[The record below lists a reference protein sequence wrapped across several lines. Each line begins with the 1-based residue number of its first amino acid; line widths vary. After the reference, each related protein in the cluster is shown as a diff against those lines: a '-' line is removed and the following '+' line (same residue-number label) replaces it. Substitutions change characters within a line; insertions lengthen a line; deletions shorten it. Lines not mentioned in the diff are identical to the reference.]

1 MQSAIQTLIVD
12 DEIMG
17 RNVLRH
23 LLAAVHEVEVVD
35 EAASVPEARLKIE
48 SLRPDLVFM
57 DIEMPGGSGID
68 ALEGLEAPPLLIFVT
83 AHAEFALPAFER
95 QAFDYLLKPVQR
107 QRLIGCVMRAKHVLS
122 ERRLAGAALEIA
134 RAAEE
139 GEASANHGAASRPR
153 YPEQVMIRA
162 RRRIF
167 WLDVDD
173 IAWIQGASQYC
184 RVHAKSGEFLLS
196 RSLASLEAD
205 LDPRR
210 FFRIHRSAIVNA
222 GHIREMRSSGDG
234 GHLIVLHGGQAVPI
248 GRARREVRRRLVEA
262 IGRI

>member
-1 MQSAIQTLIVD
+1 
-12 DEIMG
+12 
-17 RNVLRH
+17 
-23 LLAAVHEVEVVD
+23 
-35 EAASVPEARLKIE
+35 
-48 SLRPDLVFM
+48 
-57 DIEMPGGSGID
+57 
-68 ALEGLEAPPLLIFVT
+68 
-83 AHAEFALPAFER
+83 
-95 QAFDYLLKPVQR
+95 
-107 QRLIGCVMRAKHVLS
+107 
-122 ERRLAGAALEIA
+122 
-134 RAAEE
+134 
-139 GEASANHGAASRPR
+139 
-153 YPEQVMIRA
+153 MIRA

-167 WLDVDD
+167 WLDVGD